1 MDDFGLGHHTGYLLR
16 LAHDHAHHAA
26 EIAFPAGPHPREYAV
41 MTALATYGPV
51 SQQRLADRMVVNRTS
66 MVAIADE
73 LERRGYVE
81 RRRDP
86 DDRRSYAL
94 HLTDA
99 GRATLERL
107 HTEIAVA
114 DREMTA
120 ALRDDERERMNEL
133 LLAFVGSEPGH
144 TIPSQLTDRSG
155 FLVARAHVLARD
167 EANELLR
174 PHGITVRHFGLLTLL
189 DRRGPSSQQAI
200 AGAMLISATMVT
212 QLVDQVEAA
221 GLAERRPNPSDRRSY
236 RVTLTAA
243 GRRTL
248 RAARAVMDGLDARF
262 AAALGPDGDRELQDL
277 LRKLV
282 GA

>member
-1 MDDFGLGHHTGYLLR
+1 
-16 LAHDHAHHAA
+16 
-26 EIAFPAGPHPREYAV
+26 
-41 MTALATYGPV
+41 
-51 SQQRLADRMVVNRTS
+51 MVVNRTS

-81 RRRDP
+81 RRRDA

-94 HLTDA
+94 HLTNA
-99 GRATLERL
+99 GRGALERL

-114 DREMTA
+114 DRAMTG
-120 ALRDDERERMNEL
+120 ALRDDERARMNEL
-133 LLAFVGSEPGH
+133 LLAFVGSEAGH
-144 TIPSQLTDRSG
+144 AIPPQLTDRSG

-174 PHGITVRHFGLLTLL
+174 PLGITVRHFGLLTLL

-248 RAARAVMDGLDARF
+248 RAAGAVMDGLDARF
-262 AAALGPDGDRELQDL
+262 AAALGAGGDRELQDL